1 MFLSLSVFMKFT
13 FILTLI
19 IYNLSRFKS
28 TRVSHIHLKASAKPF
43 QLGRKTEWPQIAWNR
58 DYTHTHTYTLEH
70 CTLTLLRTSHR
81 SALGVCF
88 LAWERETHTA
98 LREMCLT
105 EAQQRERQLSWV
117 LFPSHSSISC
127 CFLIERHTRC
137 LLDDCCLSCGVSH
150 YLAWRSVWR
159 KTPICVCVCLCD
171 CVFTMVPV
179 SSTAVFSTLRSATCW
194 LEIIPFLY
202 SSQLIIV
209 FLSLS
214 LFLSANQCFCMW
226 Q

>member
-1 MFLSLSVFMKFT
+1 M
-13 FILTLI
+13 
-19 IYNLSRFKS
+19 
-28 TRVSHIHLKASAKPF
+28 AS
-43 QLGRKTEWPQIAWNR
+43 NR
-58 DYTHTHTYTLEH
+58 LEQRLHTHTHTHTYTLEH

-159 KTPICVCVCLCD
+159 KTPICVCVCVYVIACLQWCLCQAQLFFPLYVMPHAD
-171 CVFTMVPV
+171 SKSFP
-179 SSTAVFSTLRSATCW
+179 FS
-194 LEIIPFLY
+194 IP
-202 SSQLIIV
+202 
-209 FLSLS
+209 LS
-214 LFLSANQCFCMW
+214 
-226 Q
+226 